1 VKKPS
6 SLLTPRITTPYLAI
20 FVVAMI
26 LLFAAQSRGLAEGS
40 EEESEVIDREIA
52 SEEELTISKRRRKKH
67 LREEVEEYDDEEE
80 DSFAHRV
87 LWYLPNRLLDVTD
100 LVRARLRVGP
110 GAAIDARATKFIRA
124 GLGSYLSLYAG
135 LPGPRQRTT
144 PRSPI
149 GLEAYSGVSLSVAEA
164 SFETGYEPDYS
175 PSEVGIGFQLLI
187 LGIDV
192 GIDPLEVGD
201 LISGLVGIDLV
212 GDDF

>member
-1 VKKPS
+1 MKNTPP
-6 SLLTPRITTPYLAI
+6 LLTRRIITPYLALFI
-20 FVVAMI
+20 VATL
-26 LLFAAQSRGLAEGS
+26 LLFAPQSRGLAEES
-40 EEESEVIDREIA
+40 REESELIDHEMA
-52 SEEELTISKRRRKKH
+52 SEDALTHTKKREDKY
-67 LREEVEEYDDEEE
+67 LRDEEE
-80 DSFAHRV
+80 EREEEHSFAHRV
-87 LWYLPNRLLDVTD
+87 LWYLPNRFLDVTD

-124 GLGSYLSLYAG
+124 GLGSYLSVYAG

-164 SFETGYEPDYS
+164 SFKTGYEPDYS

-201 LISGLVGIDLV
+201 LVTGLVGIDLV

>member
-1 VKKPS
+1 VKNTPP
-6 SLLTPRITTPYLAI
+6 LLTRRIITPYLALFI
-20 FVVAMI
+20 VATL
-26 LLFAAQSRGLAEGS
+26 LLFAPQSRGLAEES
-40 EEESEVIDREIA
+40 REESELIDHEMA
-52 SEEELTISKRRRKKH
+52 SEDALTHTKKREDKY
-67 LREEVEEYDDEEE
+67 LRDEEE
-80 DSFAHRV
+80 EREEEHSFAHRV
-87 LWYLPNRLLDVTD
+87 LWYLPNRFLDVTD

-124 GLGSYLSLYAG
+124 GLGSYLSVYAG

-164 SFETGYEPDYS
+164 SFKTGYEPDYS

-201 LISGLVGIDLV
+201 LVTGLVGIDLV